1 MIPSKLSKDPIVEAL
16 FEIRFQSTVKAISNL
31 LPGFLYT
38 QLKNDF
44 EAPERLPIAEFPED
58 LIALDPN
65 LKYQPR
71 LRMRGAKFSMLI
83 GDSSIVLS
91 CPRPYVGWK
100 EYKKMLTSLLL
111 IIKDTNLI
119 SVVDRF
125 SFKYVNVLE
134 ADKVDEQFSL
144 VKFVSTIGP
153 YDLTKYLS
161 STKSEIREEGLIN
174 IIELQSNAVVTLP
187 NSNEKMKGL
196 LLNVDTINDNP
207 GKFWD
212 TSDQLIEAAHT
223 MEKKMFFCFLHD
235 EVIKKLGA
243 VYD

>member
-16 FEIRFQSTVKAISNL
+16 FEIRFQSTVKAVSNL
-31 LPGFLYT
+31 LPAFLYT
-38 QLKNDF
+38 ELKNDF
-44 EAPERLPIAEFPED
+44 EAPERLPIAEFPEEF
-58 LIALDPN
+58 IALDPN

-91 CPRPYVGWK
+91 CPRPYVGWNK
-100 EYKKMLTSLLL
+100 YKKMLTSLLL
-111 IIKDTNLI
+111 IIKETKLI

-144 VKFVSTIGP
+144 VKFVSKIGP
-153 YDLTKYLS
+153 YDLTKHLS

-174 IIELQSNAVVTLP
+174 IIEVQSNAVITLP
-187 NSNEKMKGL
+187 NSKETMKGL

-212 TSDQLIEAAHT
+212 MSEQLIEAAHT
-223 MEKKMFFCFLHD
+223 MEKKMFFCFLPD
-235 EVIKKLGA
+235 EVIKKFGA

>member
-1 MIPSKLSKDPIVEAL
+1 MIPSKLSKDPIVEAI
-16 FEIRFQSTVKAISNL
+16 FEIRFQSEVKAISNL
-31 LPGFLYT
+31 LPAFLYT
-38 QLKNDF
+38 ELKKDF

-71 LRMRGAKFSMLI
+71 LRMRGARFTMLI

-91 CPRPYVGWK
+91 CPRPYVGWN
-100 EYKKMLTSLLL
+100 EYKKMLISLLS
-111 IIKDTNLI
+111 IIKETNLI

-144 VKFVSTIGP
+144 IKFTSKIGP
-153 YDLTKYLS
+153 YDLTKHLS

-174 IIELQSNAVVTLP
+174 IIEIKSNAMVTLP
-187 NSNEKMKGL
+187 NSKETMKGL

-212 TSDQLIEAAHT
+212 ISEQLIETAHT
-223 MEKKMFFCFLHD
+223 MEKKMFFCFLPD
-235 EVIKKLGA
+235 EVIKKFGA
-243 VYD
+243 VYG

>member
-1 MIPSKLSKDPIVEAL
+1 MIPSKLNKDPIIEAL
-16 FEIRFQSTVKAISNL
+16 FEIRFQSTVKAVSNL
-31 LPGFLYT
+31 LPAFLYT
-38 QLKNDF
+38 ELKKDF
-44 EAPERLPIAEFPED
+44 EAPERLPIADFPEE

-71 LRMRGAKFSMLI
+71 LRMRGSKFSMLI

-111 IIKDTNLI
+111 IIKNTNLV
-119 SVVDRF
+119 SGVERF

-144 VKFVSTIGP
+144 VKFVSKIGP
-153 YDLTKYLS
+153 YDLTKHLT
-161 STKSEIREEGLIN
+161 STKSEIREGGLIN
-174 IIELQSNAVVTLP
+174 IIEMQSNAVVTLP
-187 NSNEKMKGL
+187 NSKDTIKGL
-196 LLNVDTINDNP
+196 LLNVDTINDTP

-212 TSDQLIEAAHT
+212 ESDQLIENAHS
-223 MEKKMFFCFLHD
+223 MEKKMFFCFLPD
-235 EVIKKLGA
+235 EVIKKFGA